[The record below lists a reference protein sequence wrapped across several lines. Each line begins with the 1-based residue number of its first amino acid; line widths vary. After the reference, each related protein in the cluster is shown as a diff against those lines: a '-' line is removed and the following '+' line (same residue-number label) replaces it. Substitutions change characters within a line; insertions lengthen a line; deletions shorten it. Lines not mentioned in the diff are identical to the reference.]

1 MPRFN
6 ILPLVLLAWLAGTVL
21 ANTQAAGIEGTWLG
35 KADIPSIG
43 LDEVKMTLVKT
54 ETGYTGIISDEA
66 GTIVK
71 DTPISKIKLD
81 GDKLTF
87 QFPLAE
93 GGMIEAALK
102 VETDKMTG
110 EWVLDQSNSG
120 SLSFERKK

>member
-1 MPRFN
+1 MRKLIAPP
-6 ILPLVLLAWLAGTVL
+6 IMMVLLLGIILWSG
-21 ANTQAAGIEGTWLG
+21 QAAGIEGTWLG
-35 KADIPSIG
+35 KADIPNIG
-43 LDEVKMTLVKT
+43 LDDVKMTLVKT

-81 GDKLTF
+81 GDKLTL

-93 GGMIEAALK
+93 GGMIEATLK

-110 EWVLDQSNSG
+110 EWVLDQGNSG